1 MVSCLEVVRLGVGLG
16 RRWGED
22 QMDLMSN
29 EQEDKEVKCAWGDW
43 VTRCQVGVGPTNQHV
58 TQGVLGACLHCM
70 LFDAALEP
78 V

>member
-29 EQEDKEVKCAWGDW
+29 EWEDKEVKCAWGDW
-43 VTRCQVGVGPTNQHV
+43 VTRCQVGVDPTNQHV
-58 TQGVLGACLHCM
+58 TQCVLVACIEFWM
-70 LFDAALEP
+70 FDKSI
-78 V
+78 